1 MTGDIGAACLV
12 IMVATL
18 GMSLLALYGSPRLL
32 EQNVFRPY
40 WVRRNHRYHTWIT
53 SGLLHADLPHLIFNG
68 VTFWFFAIPLEREIG
83 TLPFAALY
91 LLGLVFSL
99 LPSWFKHRDD
109 PNYGTL
115 GASGAISATLFAAII
130 YQPQSSLL
138 ILPIPIPIPAPLY
151 ALGYLLYSWYSGRQN
166 QGRINHEAHLGGA
179 VFGLVF
185 VAVTDPGA
193 YSRAARL
200 LFG

>member
-1 MTGDIGAACLV
+1 MRSGIGPACLT
-12 IMVATL
+12 ILVATL
-18 GMSLLALYGSPRLL
+18 GMSLFALYANPRVL
-32 EQNVFRPY
+32 EHNVFKPY
-40 WVRRNHRYHTWIT
+40 WVRRNHRYYTWIT

-83 TLPFAALY
+83 TIPFAALY
-91 LLGLVFSL
+91 LIGLVASL

-109 PNYGTL
+109 PDYGTL
-115 GASGAISATLFAAII
+115 GASGAICAALFAAIV

-151 ALGYLLYSWYSGRQN
+151 ALGYLVFSWYSGRQN
-166 QGRINHEAHLGGA
+166 QGRINHDAHFGGA
-179 VFGLVF
+179 ITGLLF